1 MRTSGARRFMI
12 FFLCALMLAS
22 LSGCKKR
29 ETVPDTV
36 AITPALTVLPSAS
49 AAPTSAVPSLT
60 PFATLSPVST
70 LAPSP
75 VITATP
81 PLAEPMASPLQTPS
95 PTPTASPKPTKKPQ
109 NGSDEKPLSGL
120 VIGVDPG
127 HQAHSDSDMEP
138 VAPGSSTMKKKVSS
152 GTRGVATGVYEYEV
166 NLAVGLLL
174 RDMLEEAGATVVMTH
189 TKANVNISNIE
200 RAEIFNDNL
209 VDLGVR
215 LHCNGNTDH
224 SVRGAFMLVPKSKS
238 YPYYGDCVLAAK
250 AILKAYGEETG
261 LNTEKGITYRSD
273 QTGFNWCTRPI
284 TNIEMGHMTN
294 VDEDGLLTD
303 ADFQVK
309 MARGIYKGIVAYF
322 KEKAE
327 G

>member
-1 MRTSGARRFMI
+1 MKTGGARRLTI
-12 FFLCALMLAS
+12 LFLCVLMLAP
-22 LSGCKKR
+22 LSGCIKR

-36 AITPALTVLPSAS
+36 AITPAVTTPSA
-49 AAPTSAVPSLT
+49 SAVPSLT
-60 PFATLSPVST
+60 PSATFPPAAT

-95 PTPTASPKPTKKPQ
+95 PAPTASPKPTKRPQ
-109 NGSDEKPLSGL
+109 NGSDEEPLSGL

-127 HQAHSDSDMEP
+127 HQAHSDSDTEP

-174 RDMLEEAGATVVMTH
+174 RDMLEQAGATVVMTH

-200 RAEIFNDNL
+200 RAEIFNDNS

-238 YPYYGDCVLAAK
+238 YPYYDDCVLAAK

-273 QTGFNWCTRPI
+273 QTGFNWCTRPV

-294 VDEDGLLTD
+294 ADEDRLLTD
-303 ADFQVK
+303 ADFQAK
-309 MARGIYKGIVAYF
+309 MARGIYNGIVAYF

>member
-1 MRTSGARRFMI
+1 MKTGGARRLMI
-12 FFLCALMLAS
+12 FFLCALMLAP
-22 LSGCKKR
+22 LSGCIKR

-36 AITPALTVLPSAS
+36 AITPAVTTPSA
-49 AAPTSAVPSLT
+49 SAVPSLT
-60 PFATLSPVST
+60 PSATFPPAAT

-75 VITATP
+75 VITATL

-95 PTPTASPKPTKKPQ
+95 LAPTASPKPTKRPQ
-109 NGSDEKPLSGL
+109 NGSDEEPLSGL

-127 HQAHSDSDMEP
+127 HQAHSDSDTEP

-174 RDMLEEAGATVVMTH
+174 RDMLEDAGATVVMTH

-200 RAEIFNDNL
+200 RAEIFNDNS

-224 SVRGAFMLVPKSKS
+224 GMRGAFMLVPKSKS
-238 YPYYGDCVLAAK
+238 YPYYDDCVLAAK

-273 QTGFNWCTRPI
+273 QTGFNWCTRPV

-294 VDEDGLLTD
+294 ADEDRLLTD
-303 ADFQVK
+303 EDFQVK
-309 MARGIYKGIVAYF
+309 MARGIYNGIVAYF

>member
-1 MRTSGARRFMI
+1 
-12 FFLCALMLAS
+12 
-22 LSGCKKR
+22 
-29 ETVPDTV
+29 
-36 AITPALTVLPSAS
+36 
-49 AAPTSAVPSLT
+49 
-60 PFATLSPVST
+60 
-70 LAPSP
+70 
-75 VITATP
+75 
-81 PLAEPMASPLQTPS
+81 
-95 PTPTASPKPTKKPQ
+95 
-109 NGSDEKPLSGL
+109 
-120 VIGVDPG
+120 
-127 HQAHSDSDMEP
+127 MEP

-166 NLAVGLLL
+166 NLAVGILL
-174 RDMLEEAGATVVMTH
+174 RDMLEDAGATVVMTH

-200 RAEIFNDNL
+200 RAELFNDNS

-273 QTGFNWCTRPI
+273 QTGFNWCTRPV

-294 VDEDGLLTD
+294 ANEDRLLTD
-303 ADFQVK
+303 ADFQAK
-309 MARGIYKGIVAYF
+309 MARGIFNGIVAYF